1 MIQEGIEV
9 GDYFLT
15 YGEGESYFRRL
26 VYVNILLYVAMLIAF
41 VVFTVD
47 IVILVIIAII
57 AVVASLA
64 YSLFFIM
71 KNPPRDYREPT
82 GSE

>member
-1 MIQEGIEV
+1 M

-15 YGEGESYFRRL
+15 YGSGESYLKRV
-26 VYVNILLYVAMLIAF
+26 VYVNILLYVVLIIALI
-41 VVFTVD
+41 VFMVD
-47 IVILVIIAII
+47 IVILVLIAII

-71 KNPPRDYREPT
+71 KNPPRDYPEPRET
-82 GSE
+82 E